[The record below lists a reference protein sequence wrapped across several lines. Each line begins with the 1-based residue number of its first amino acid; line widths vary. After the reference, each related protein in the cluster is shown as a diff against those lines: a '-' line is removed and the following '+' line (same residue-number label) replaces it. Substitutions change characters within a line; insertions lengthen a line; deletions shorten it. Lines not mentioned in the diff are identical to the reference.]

1 MGRAKS
7 TESFVF
13 GLLWCRVETLRVRA
27 PPTDSLSKVARRWDE
42 SSACEITFETL
53 TKRVVRVESV
63 EKSGPIG
70 LHRLPFP
77 SEMSRRS
84 LAYGL
89 GSSDITLVS
98 ETARLGCQ
106 DGKSA
111 NL

>member
-1 MGRAKS
+1 MRS

-13 GLLWCRVETLRVRA
+13 GLLWSRVEALPVRA
-27 PPTDSLSKVARRWDE
+27 PSTPSLSTVARRWDE
-42 SSACEITFETL
+42 SSACEIAFETS

-63 EKSGPIG
+63 ERPGPMG
-70 LHRLPFP
+70 LPRLPIP
-77 SEMSRRS
+77 SEMSLQS

-98 ETARLGCQ
+98 ETARLGWQ

-111 NL
+111 GL